1 MIDHEFLELMHTI
14 VRQQS
19 SAVLL
24 ADSTKSSEL
33 AMEALGNAGDV
44 YDACRDMIALQS
56 DETNYATAQV
66 IARLDRHPAEPKSH
80 TSATRYAS
88 PYGNSAGSS
97 NPKPST
103 PNPSTS
109 LLFNTQK

>member
-1 MIDHEFLELMHTI
+1 MIYHEFLELMHTI

-66 IARLDRHPAEPKSH
+66 IARLDKASSRTKEPYVRDQIRLAIRQLRRLIEPATIDPEPIDI
-80 TSATRYAS
+80 
-88 PYGNSAGSS
+88 
-97 NPKPST
+97 
-103 PNPSTS
+103 
-109 LLFNTQK
+109 FIV